1 MYTDTQTQYSYRA
14 RKHGV
19 NARGEE
25 IPRKMYSCA
34 QCNKLLTS
42 SIKLKT
48 HIEVGRKHVIQFNQ
62 LISELSVNQLINQ

>member
-1 MYTDTQTQYSYRA
+1 MYTDTLTQYCFRA

-48 HIEVGRKHVIQFNQ
+48 HIEVGVI
-62 LISELSVNQLINQ
+62 I

>member
-1 MYTDTQTQYSYRA
+1 
-14 RKHGV
+14 
-19 NARGEE
+19 
-25 IPRKMYSCA
+25 MYSCA

-48 HIEVGRKHVIQFNQ
+48 HIEVGRNHVIQFNQ